1 MGDAEVGETVAGYVL
16 EAPLGRGSTSQVFAG
31 RHQAIG
37 RRAAIKVLALSAMT
51 SPDARRRL
59 LQEARAVADVHHPH
73 IAAIWD
79 FHESEHPP
87 RVALVM
93 ELVEGPTLEVLR
105 GAPLEPRRA
114 RDVAGQLV
122 SAIRAA
128 HAAGVV
134 HRDLKPANLLF
145 TQDPRPARAR
155 PHLVVVDFGL
165 AKRLGA
171 EGMVKTAAGAM
182 LGTPA
187 YMAPEQVAGR
197 PAPSPATDV
206 YAVGALVYELFTGE
220 RAFAQES
227 AEALLDA
234 KMRGGVPE
242 LPLPPPIERQLQDV
256 LRRCLEREPSR
267 RPSLGEV
274 AAALEGLG
282 ERALSIPAG
291 ATALAPAPARPRP
304 ERPSPPWAPRAVGR
318 ARRERDLATGAV
330 SADEVR
336 EAVRAAEGAAAERA
350 EELDEPT
357 KELSPAIGA
366 AVQAALSEPDDEGE
380 GVMTELAGAPLGASV
395 ADPKPTPPPP
405 ADSVLRPL
413 DVRRAISAPEARR
426 ARVRVPTEEPA
437 DGEAETVPPA
447 QEASPGRP
455 RPLALALAVGGAALL
470 AGVAATL
477 WILS

>member
-1 MGDAEVGETVAGYVL
+1 
-16 EAPLGRGSTSQVFAG
+16 
-31 RHQAIG
+31 
-37 RRAAIKVLALSAMT
+37 
-51 SPDARRRL
+51 
-59 LQEARAVADVHHPH
+59 
-73 IAAIWD
+73 
-79 FHESEHPP
+79 
-87 RVALVM
+87 
-93 ELVEGPTLEVLR
+93 
-105 GAPLEPRRA
+105 
-114 RDVAGQLV
+114 
-122 SAIRAA
+122 
-128 HAAGVV
+128 
-134 HRDLKPANLLF
+134 
-145 TQDPRPARAR
+145 
-155 PHLVVVDFGL
+155 
-165 AKRLGA
+165 
-171 EGMVKTAAGAM
+171 
-182 LGTPA
+182 
-187 YMAPEQVAGR
+187 
-197 PAPSPATDV
+197 
-206 YAVGALVYELFTGE
+206 
-220 RAFAQES
+220 
-227 AEALLDA
+227 
-234 KMRGGVPE
+234 
-242 LPLPPPIERQLQDV
+242 
-256 LRRCLEREPSR
+256 
-267 RPSLGEV
+267 
-274 AAALEGLG
+274 
-282 ERALSIPAG
+282 
-291 ATALAPAPARPRP
+291 
-304 ERPSPPWAPRAVGR
+304 
-318 ARRERDLATGAV
+318 V